1 MFLCVTKVT
10 TRLTM
15 STIHIAPESFQP
27 KLNLWRMKPGA
38 VFFTYLFRSS
48 LIFDYWD
55 WAPLFGTIFLNLAGS
70 LSNETGRRFLCLSV
84 QLQLDLWLMK
94 PVPFSLPICSA
105 PAWCFFS
112 YLVSCSLICDLS
124 LINETGCRFLCL
136 SIQPQLDFWLMKPS
150 ALFFAYLLSPRF
162 VSD

>member
-10 TRLTM
+10 TRSTM

-105 PAWCFFS
+105 PSWCFFPILS
-112 YLVSCSLICDLS
+112 AAVWSVTYL
-124 LINETGCRFLCL
+124 
-136 SIQPQLDFWLMKPS
+136 WLMKPG
-150 ALFFAYLLSPRF
+150 AVFFAYLFSLSLIFDLWNPVLF
-162 VSD
+162 SLPIC